1 MKEMTLDDLL
11 NTLWAALEI
20 SRGTP
25 LFFETIE
32 KELAK
37 RIRTIKDD
45 QFEALMN
52 CFGIEHKEKNS
63 TVQD

>member
-1 MKEMTLDDLL
+1 MDIKDDLFSHIEGDLIVRMKEMSLDDLL
-11 NTLWAALEI
+11 NLLWAALEI
-20 SRGTP
+20 NRGTP

-45 QFEALMN
+45 
-52 CFGIEHKEKNS
+52 
-63 TVQD
+63 